1 MIDIWGGTRRYVK
14 EEDLIINRRI
24 DNESWIARE
33 MKAKMVIIN
42 LRESFLGVK
51 VVGLRGWSKFSP
63 ECT

>member
-33 MKAKMVIIN
+33 MKALQK
-42 LRESFLGVK
+42 
-51 VVGLRGWSKFSP
+51 W
-63 ECT
+63 